1 MLANDN
7 LVPCFIQVENTPV
20 AVKELKAFLKS
31 NGVHIFDSVIDTSE
45 NNTKLTIHLNVQFE
59 KDVDID
65 DVFER
70 YLNKEGVY
78 QAFSI

>member
-1 MLANDN
+1 
-7 LVPCFIQVENTPV
+7 VQIENTPV
-20 AVKELKAFLKS
+20 AVKELKAFLKA
-31 NGVHIFDSVIDTSE
+31 NGVQVFDSSIETSQSNE
-45 NNTKLTIHLNVQFE
+45 KLTIHLNVQYE

-70 YLNKEGVY
+70 YLQKDGVY